1 MLPACLIER
10 LPACLNEVLLACLI
24 EVLPA
29 YIKDKKCVF
38 TFRVK
43 TLGLNVNNTSVLSCW
58 SRNKQGEM
66 NSALGFL
73 ILQVVL
79 LVVAARDFS
88 IDHANNTF
96 VKVKTMFCVHVFIYA
111 QHFIHTHT
119 IYRLTNMY

>member
-1 MLPACLIER
+1 
-10 LPACLNEVLLACLI
+10 
-24 EVLPA
+24 VLPA
-29 YIKDKKCVF
+29 YIRDKKCVF

-96 VKVKTMFCVHVFIYA
+96 VKVGKNNVLRTCFYICTTVYPYTHYIQINKHVL
-111 QHFIHTHT
+111 IHDST
-119 IYRLTNMY
+119 IV